1 MIMKKTISILGLP
14 LLAIATMP
22 LAHAEVQGVVPLLKQ
37 ARYWQS
43 KGRGD
48 LARQA
53 YNRVLAI
60 DPANAEARRGL
71 AGNAPQPKAA
81 AKPRA
86 EQAARPAAPAPAR
99 AAPSGPARTA
109 RSDRGSDARAAGF
122 RALEAGQ
129 LDTAAARF
137 RTALSANPND
147 ADALGGMG
155 IVRLRKSEF
164 AQARDLLAR
173 ASRTGG
179 AGKWAEALQSAR
191 FYADLDSARTALD
204 KGDLARAEQLA
215 TTLTQSNVRD
225 KGPAISVLA
234 SVYERQ
240 GRYNEAAE
248 LYRQLGKSGAAG
260 SGAAI
265 AQASAT
271 RNEAR
276 AALDSGDA
284 ARAEQLLRAAMGSAP
299 DDPWVAYDL
308 AGLLQQQGRV
318 AEQDALVRQL
328 SYSDKAEPLY
338 AAALILDRAGRTGD
352 AQAVAARIPEG
363 QRTAEMRNFI
373 AGLGI
378 SATIVQAKAA
388 GARGAQGQG
397 LAMLRQASEMRGIS
411 ADRMGALAQ
420 GMLELGDARGA
431 SQLAAQALDAPANDA
446 GAYDAAVRVLAQT
459 GQDGLAMSA
468 VQKASALAGPS
479 LQGQR
484 SLGNLKATLA
494 AAQADRMRQA
504 GQFAPAFDMLQV
516 AWNDAPG
523 NEEILS
529 ALARLYQ
536 SGGLNAQAAQT
547 FRMLL
552 AQRPSDRDAM
562 VGLIDTASASGDMD
576 TARAVSQQAIQM
588 HPADYRVY
596 MAAARMARTR
606 GNDGDAARY
615 LKTAKALYMRETGMA
630 PDAVMANGNPFAAAP
645 QSANPFRAMAAPQPV
660 NPFAL
665 GSNPTAI
672 SAPYAPPMGFAPQQP
687 AASPLPAAAA
697 PAYPTAPG
705 YAAPTGFPGM
715 AAPAPSYGNPVYGN
729 PVYGDPVYGV
739 QGNGMTN
746 VPADPVLAEIDQQL
760 QQSADESGPRVD
772 VDTGFRSRSGE
783 TGLSKLR
790 EMTGSASVSTPF
802 AGGRVGVKAT
812 AVVLDAG
819 RPTGSGL
826 ARFGTNATPEAQG
839 IVDEQPSVLTNAE
852 TQHQS
857 GVAVTASY
865 VSKLLKLEAGVT
877 PLGFPKEHVTGR
889 IEVTPRLSTN
899 ATMRIWADRK
909 PVTDSIIA
917 YAGTEDPRTGAFW
930 GAVMKSGGGL
940 SLSYDRNGNGVYADG
955 SFYHYDGTAVRDNDS
970 VEINA
975 GGYLRAWQNAR
986 SGVSVGFNVNYQNYD
1001 NNQNYFTYGHG
1012 GYFSPQ
1018 SFLSVNFPV
1027 RYWTNDGPMSIQAS
1041 VAPGYQSYDQQGE
1054 PVYPTE
1060 PGAQGVLDFLKSQN
1074 NDVRSRYDSI
1084 SKTGFGLSATGAI
1097 SYRVSPNTRL
1107 GGELNINTFGEY
1119 KEFKTLIGLK
1129 QNIGGN

>member
-1 MIMKKTISILGLP
+1 MKKTISILGLP
-14 LLAIATMP
+14 LLAIATLP
-22 LAHAEVQGVVPLLKQ
+22 LAQAEVQGVAPLLKQ

-81 AKPRA
+81 ARPQPA
-86 EQAARPAAPAPAR
+86 QAARPAPPAQAAAPAPAR
-99 AAPSGPARTA
+99 TAPAPARPT
-109 RSDRGSDARAAGF
+109 RTDRGGDARAAGF

-129 LDTAAARF
+129 LDAAAARF

-164 AQARDLLAR
+164 AQARDLLTR
-173 ASRTGG
+173 ASRMGG

-204 KGDLARAEQLA
+204 KGDLAQAERLA
-215 TTLTQSNVRD
+215 TALSQSDFRD
-225 KGPAISVLA
+225 RGPAVSVLA

-248 LYRQLGKSGAAG
+248 LYRQLGKAGAGAAT
-260 SGAAI
+260 

-276 AALDSGDA
+276 AALDAGDS
-284 ARAEQLLRAAMGSAP
+284 ARAEQLLRAAMGNAP

-328 SYSDKAEPLY
+328 SYSDKPEPLY

-378 SATIVQAKAA
+378 SATIAQAKAA

-397 LAMLRQASEMRGIS
+397 LAMLRQASEMRGLS

-431 SQLAAQALDAPANDA
+431 GQLAAQALDAPANDA

-459 GQDGLAMSA
+459 GQDGIAMSA

-504 GQFAPAFDMLQV
+504 GQFAPAFDMLQA

-552 AQRPSDRDAM
+552 AQKPADRDAM
-562 VGLIDTASASGDMD
+562 VGLIDTASASGDME
-576 TARAVSQQAIQM
+576 TARAVTQQAIQM

-615 LKTAKALYMRETGMA
+615 LKTARALYMRETGMA
-630 PDAVMANGNPFAAAP
+630 PGAVMANGNPFAAAP

-665 GSNPTAI
+665 GSNPAAL
-672 SAPYAPPMGFAPQQP
+672 SAPYAPPMGFAPQPPVGSGFGVPAP
-687 AASPLPAAAA
+687 AAM
-697 PAYPTAPG
+697 PAYPPAPG
-705 YAAPTGFPGM
+705 YAAPAGFPGM
-715 AAPAPSYGNPVYGN
+715 AAPAPSYGNPVYADQAYADRN
-729 PVYGDPVYGV
+729 SGV
-739 QGNGMTN
+739 TN

-772 VDTGFRSRSGE
+772 VDTGYRSRSGE

-790 EMTGSASVSTPF
+790 EMTGSASLSAPV

-812 AVVLDAG
+812 AVVLDSG

-839 IVDEQPSVLTNAE
+839 IVDEQPSQLTSAE

-899 ATMRIWADRK
+899 ATARIWADRK

-917 YAGTEDPRTGAFW
+917 YAGTDDPRTGAFW

-1018 SFLSVNFPV
+1018 SFLSVNFPI

-1074 NDVRSRYDSI
+1074 SDVRSRYDSI
-1084 SKTGFGLSATGAI
+1084 SKTGFGLSAAGAI